1 MSEISVYTSKSGKQ
15 FIRTGEVRPAKRGEW
30 FVNSIREPLAHPCT
44 RDNMV
49 KAVFILKPYE
59 QPVSDI
65 PEGGSLPF
73 EEPRRDVPQITHFDA
88 LMESSG
94 HLAKKANKSE
104 QFRRI
109 TTYMNGLYERKNAD
123 YGDSF
128 SNLFKEFGLVS
139 SCIRLQ
145 DKLTRLKTL
154 ANPQNQAKVKDESIR
169 DTLIDMAAYAIMTVM
184 ELDNDGCSSKDKTD
198 NF

>member
-1 MSEISVYTSKSGKQ
+1 MTANYKFYDKKGRMYKL
-15 FIRTGEVRPAKRGEW
+15 TGEVRPAKKGERFIDGLW
-30 FVNSIREPLAHPCT
+30 ETQAHLST
-44 RDNMV
+44 RDNMKKNV
-49 KAVFILKPYE
+49 YILKLYE
-59 QPVSDI
+59 PSISNI

-73 EEPRRDVPQITHFDA
+73 EEPKQDVPQTTHFDA
-88 LMESSG
+88 LMGSSG
-94 HLAKKANKSE
+94 HLAKKASKSE

-109 TTYMNGLYERKNAD
+109 TRYMNELYERKNAD

-128 SNLFKEFGLVS
+128 SDLFKEFGLVS

-145 DKLTRLKTL
+145 DKLTRFKTL
-154 ANPQNQAKVKDESIR
+154 ADSQNQAKVKDESIR